1 MNDILKI
8 PTYNNNTWEYTE
20 FLNKDLFLDF
30 IKSIF
35 KEPGK
40 YNFNETSLM
49 FNDEAKKFNKNG
61 YYCIAPFKSKDFRDY
76 WNREKEKCRN
86 GVIYKDQYGTWY
98 LTRDYY
104 MWLNFLPIFDKENN
118 KFGFAKVRDAQYHMA
133 LYELIAE
140 LSNKHCAILKKRQIA
155 SSYFHCAKLINQI
168 WFEEG
173 ITLKVGAE
181 LKDYINDKGSW
192 AFFNEY
198 RDFLN
203 THTGWYR
210 PFSPDKTLNWEQKIQ
225 VRENNQNKTKGLK
238 GRLIGLSFEKNPT
251 NGVGGPCKYF
261 FHEEAGIAPKMNITY
276 EFIRPALSSGFI
288 TTGTFIAA
296 GSVGDL
302 DQCEP
307 LKKLILYPDSN
318 DILSV
323 ETNLLDD
330 KGTIGKSGLF
340 IPEQWSMPPYIDEF
354 GNSLVEEALAALESQ
369 FAIWKKELDPEEYQ
383 LRISQRPRNIA
394 EAFAARKES
403 KFPSHLLTNQIRR
416 IEDKEYAYEIL
427 DLYKDENTIV
437 AKHSSKI
444 PIKSFPIRKNEE
456 DKEGALVVWERPVEN
471 PTFGMYYASID
482 PVSEGKTTTS
492 ESLCSIY
499 IYKTPT
505 EVIRETHNG
514 KETYYE
520 QDKIVAAWCGRFDDL
535 NKTHEKLELI
545 IEWYNAWT
553 IVENNVSLFIQ
564 YMIEKKKQ
572 RYLVPKSQIMFL
584 KDLNANTNV
593 YQEYGWKNTGVLF
606 KTHLLSYLIQFLSEE
621 IDHETKPDGTI
632 VKTTY
637 GIERI
642 PDIMA
647 MKEMQAYQDGLNVDR
662 LVSLAALIA
671 FAKIQ
676 ISNRGFNRKY
686 ERDKSLE
693 LQNSDNLYKLKN
705 NPFKFMGGSRSAFS
719 NVKIKKNPFKNFR

>member
-1 MNDILKI
+1 MDSYLEI
-8 PTYNNNTWEYTE
+8 PTYNNGDWESTIFYTKE
-20 FLNKDLFLDF
+20 GFLDF
-30 IKSIF
+30 IKSLF
-35 KEPGK
+35 KEPGQ
-40 YNFNETSLM
+40 YEFDETSLV
-49 FNDEAKKFNKNG
+49 FNEEARKFNKLQF
-61 YYCIAPFKSKDFRDY
+61 YCSAPYKSKDFRNY
-76 WNREKEKCRN
+76 WDDQKNKCRN
-86 GVIYKDQYGTWY
+86 GVIYKSGDKTWY

-104 MWLNFLPIFDKENN
+104 MWLNFLPIFDKEQN

-133 LYELIAE
+133 LYELLAE

-173 ITLKVGAE
+173 VTLKVGAE

-203 THTGWYR
+203 SHTGWYR
-210 PFSPDKTLNWEQKIQ
+210 PFTPDKTLNWEQKIQ

-261 FHEEAGIAPKMNITY
+261 FHEEAGIAPKMNVTY

-307 LKKLILYPDSN
+307 LKKLILYPESN
-318 DILSV
+318 DIYAVDTDLI
-323 ETNLLDD
+323 DD
-330 KGTIGKSGLF
+330 KGTLGKSGLF
-340 IPEQWSMPPYIDEF
+340 IPEQWSMPPYIDKY
-354 GNSLVEEALAALESQ
+354 GNSLVQEALEALDNQ
-369 FAIWKKELDPEEYQ
+369 FEIWKKELDPEEYQ

-403 KFPSHLLTNQIRR
+403 KFPPHLVTNQIRR
-416 IEDKEYAYEIL
+416 IEDKEYGYEII
-427 DLYKDENTIV
+427 DLSRQENGIV
-437 AKHSSKI
+437 ATNSNKL
-444 PIKSFPIRKNEE
+444 PIKSFPIRKSED
-456 DKEGALVVWERPVEN
+456 DKEGALVVWKRPAEN

-499 IYKTPT
+499 VYKAPI
-505 EVIRETHNG
+505 EVIKETPNG

-520 QDKIVAAWCGRFDDL
+520 RDEIVAAWCGRFDDL
-535 NKTHEKLELI
+535 RKTHEKLELI

-553 IVENNVSLFIQ
+553 IIENNVSLFIQ

-572 RYLVPKSQIMFL
+572 KYLVPKSQILFL
-584 KDLNANTNV
+584 KDLNANANV
-593 YQEYGWKNTGVLF
+593 FQEYGWKNTGTLF
-606 KTHLLSYLIQFLSEE
+606 KSHLLSYLIQYISEE
-621 IDHETKPDGTI
+621 IDHETKTDGTI

-676 ISNRGFNRKY
+676 SSNRGYTRKY
-686 ERDKSLE
+686 ERDRSLE
-693 LQNSDNLYKLKN
+693 LENSNNLYKLNN
-705 NPFKFMGGSRSAFS
+705 NPFKFIGGSKSAFS
-719 NVKIKKNPFKNFR
+719 NIKVKRNPFKNFR

>member
-86 GVIYKDQYGTWY
+86 GVIYKDQDGTWY

-499 IYKTPT
+499 VYKTPT

>member
-118 KFGFAKVRDAQYHMA
+118 KFGFAKIRDAQYHMA